1 MAILTVKILSMAE
14 HMKAH
19 RKDFSSRRWV
29 HHCKILTQLPHLLW
43 VACTTY
49 DNFLTVHEIA
59 TQSTVLTFSDCEI
72 LQSNA
77 LELAVL
83 TLEVTL

>member
-29 HHCKILTQLPHLLW
+29 HHCKTLTQLPHFLW

-49 DNFLTVHEIA
+49 DDFLTAHEIA
-59 TQSTVLTFSDCEI
+59 TQSTVLTFSVCEI
-72 LQSNA
+72 LQSYE